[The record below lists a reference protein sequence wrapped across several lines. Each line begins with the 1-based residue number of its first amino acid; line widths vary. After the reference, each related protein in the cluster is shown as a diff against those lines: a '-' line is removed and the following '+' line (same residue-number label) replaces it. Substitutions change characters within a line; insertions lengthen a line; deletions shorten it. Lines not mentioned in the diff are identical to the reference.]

1 MMKFL
6 LSFVAVFMLLPLAAI
21 NASAYTNVQVYNAT
35 SLNLREQPSTSSRII
50 ANVPTGTVLQAIS
63 TTGDWD
69 KVSYNGKTVY
79 AFDQYLRLYITKYK
93 VTATSLNIRETPS
106 TSARILGSYAQGTI
120 ISTHGQTGNWKIV
133 TYNGKD
139 AYVSKDYLATATTS
153 TTAVKPLTTG
163 DIIVLDPGHGG
174 SDPGAAGFGLYEKN
188 ITLDIAK
195 RAKTKLEANG
205 AKVYLTRSTDV
216 YVSPD
221 TRAAYSSKV
230 GADIFV
236 SIHNNSY
243 TSSSANG
250 LETYYNGSRDE
261 DDNRINP
268 YPAKSKELAT
278 FIQSST
284 YSAARL
290 KNNGVKSESFI
301 VLRKNTVPSVLVE
314 AGFLSNSYDASL
326 LKTSSFRDKAAFG
339 ITNGIVSYF
348 KKY

>member
-1 MMKFL
+1 MKKVL
-6 LSFVAVFMLLPLAAI
+6 LSVVVVLILLPLAVI
-21 NASAYTNVQVYNAT
+21 HASAATNVQVNAT
-35 SLNLREQPSTSSRII
+35 SLNLREKPSTSSRII
-50 ANVPTGTVLQAIS
+50 ANVPNGTVLQAIS

-69 KVSYNGKTVY
+69 KISYKGQTVY
-79 AFDQYLRLYITKYK
+79 ASDQYLKLYITKYK
-93 VTATSLNIRETPS
+93 VNATSLNIRETPS
-106 TSARILGSYAQGTI
+106 TSARILGSYAKGAI
-120 ISTHGQTGNWKIV
+120 ISTHGQTGDWKIV
-133 TYNGKD
+133 TYNGRD
-139 AYVSKDYLATATTS
+139 AYVSKDYLIAVTAS
-153 TTAVKPLTTG
+153 NTTAKPLTTG
-163 DIIVLDPGHGG
+163 DVIVLDPGHGG
-174 SDPGAAGFGLYEKN
+174 SDPGAAGYGLYEKN

-221 TRAAYSSKV
+221 ARAAYSHKV

-250 LETYYNGSRDE
+250 LDTYYNGSRDE

-284 YSAARL
+284 YSATRL

-314 AGFLSNSYDASL
+314 VGFLSNSYDASL
-326 LKTSSFRDKAAFG
+326 LKTSSFRDKSALG

>member
-1 MMKFL
+1 MKKLL
-6 LSFVAVFMLLPLAAI
+6 LSAVAVLMLLHLAAI
-21 NASAYTNVQVYNAT
+21 HASAATNVQVYNAT

-50 ANVPTGTVLQAIS
+50 ANVPSGTVLQAIS

-69 KVSYNGKTVY
+69 KIYYNGQTVY
-79 AFDQYLRLYITKYK
+79 ASDQYLRLYITKYK

-106 TSARILGSYAQGTI
+106 TSGKILGSYAQGTI

-133 TYNGKD
+133 TYNGRD
-139 AYVSKDYLATATTS
+139 AYVSKDYLTAVTAS
-153 TTAVKPLTTG
+153 TTTVKPLTIS
-163 DIIVLDPGHGG
+163 DVIVLDPGHGG
-174 SDPGAAGFGLYEKN
+174 SDPGAVGYGLYEKY

-205 AKVYLTRSTDV
+205 AKVYQTRSTDV
-216 YVSPD
+216 YVSPE
-221 TRAAYSSKV
+221 TRAAYSQKV

-250 LETYYNGSRDE
+250 LDTYYNGSRDE

-284 YSAARL
+284 YSATRL

-314 AGFLSNSYDASL
+314 VGFLSNSYDASL
-326 LKTSSFRDKAAFG
+326 LKTTSFRDKAALG